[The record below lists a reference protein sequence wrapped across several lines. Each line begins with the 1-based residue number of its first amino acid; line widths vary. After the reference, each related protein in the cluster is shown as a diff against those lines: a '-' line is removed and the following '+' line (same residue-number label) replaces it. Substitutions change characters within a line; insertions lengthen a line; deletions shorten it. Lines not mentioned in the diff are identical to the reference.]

1 MSESTKPEFSK
12 EEKAAMK
19 ERARELKAQA
29 GEAEALKD
37 VLAKIEEST
46 GTDRELGYKL
56 HEIIT
61 TTAPELKPKTWYGS
75 PAYYL
80 DGKNI
85 VFFQP
90 ASKFKVRYLTLGF
103 NEDAALDDGAIW
115 PTSFAVTKIGP
126 AEEKMIAALVTKAVG
141 R

>member
-29 GEAEALKD
+29 SEAEALKD
-37 VLAKIEEST
+37 VLAKIEETT
-46 GTDRELGYKL
+46 GTDRELGRKL

-61 TTAPELKPKTWYGS
+61 TTAPELKPKTW
-75 PAYYL
+75 
-80 DGKNI
+80 
-85 VFFQP
+85 P

-103 NEDAALDDGAIW
+103 NEDAALDDGAVW
-115 PTSFAVTKIGP
+115 ATSFAVTKIGA